1 MRPPPPTA
9 TVRWLTSS
17 ARGESAVDVD
27 DLSGAK
33 VRGWREQ
40 VERNADEI
48 LRLAEPAERNARQGA
63 LARRLADRV
72 VLPHPGR
79 ELGAEGRR
87 WDRVDPDPVLGPLG
101 GQHPR
106 QRIGGALGSAVGAV
120 AREIAMS
127 AARG

>member
-1 MRPPPPTA
+1 MRPAPTIA

-40 VERNADEI
+40 VKRNADEI

-87 WDRVDPDPVLGPLG
+87 CDGVDADAMSGPLG

-106 QRIGGALGSAVGAV
+106 QSIGGTLGSAVGGV
-120 AREIAMS
+120 AGEIAVS
-127 AARG
+127 AA